1 MMDKFAPRSC
11 GRFRPPSS
19 NASVKLVF
27 LLFFLEE
34 GYDGF
39 EPPGIQSSWV
49 KYSPEKQRGFHTLPP
64 SKRSKNGLGRVR
76 IFHTILSRKPHS
88 RAQETD
94 PKSKKTHTHQTFPVV
109 HRLQRF
115 TLCMCRPIFP
125 NKNSFRKPVV
135 LVYGRALA
143 ASVAVQC
150 HVVTP
155 YQLYFTYRAAFEH
168 GQVELPL
175 LFISQIHNLIYACL
189 WRLVT
194 NFLYFGPLSLD
205 FFFHLFFLTVV
216 AKALKHGSWSLCSM
230 RYSKMLE
237 ENTYH
242 GHRADYAW
250 LLIVCCTLL
259 LLLSPLSPA
268 PFLSAPLSFT
278 LVYLWARL
286 NSNVRL
292 SLFGVIAIS
301 AGHLPYALVL
311 FSWALSSGYHGVIG
325 DLLGIAVGHFWSV
338 FFPSNLV
345 LSIHISLWIFFSLTH
360 PLSEPPDRYFFTEIW
375 KRELGSGERNWL
387 KTPDILV
394 RLIDG
399 PEALTQDEDDQE

>member
-1 MMDKFAPRSC
+1 MY
-11 GRFRPPSS
+11 RPISPKKKKIILEARRAGTWTSRG
-19 NASVKLVF
+19 NADFDCAGCEF
-27 LLFFLEE
+27 LLC
-34 GYDGF
+34 
-39 EPPGIQSSWV
+39 
-49 KYSPEKQRGFHTLPP
+49 RG
-64 SKRSKNGLGRVR
+64 
-76 IFHTILSRKPHS
+76 
-88 RAQETD
+88 
-94 PKSKKTHTHQTFPVV
+94 
-109 HRLQRF
+109 
-115 TLCMCRPIFP
+115 
-125 NKNSFRKPVV
+125 
-135 LVYGRALA
+135 ALA

-168 GQVELPL
+168 GQ
-175 LFISQIHNLIYACL
+175 L

-205 FFFHLFFLTVV
+205 FFFHLFFF
-216 AKALKHGSWSLCSM
+216 M

-286 NSNVRL
+286 NSNIRL

-325 DLLGIAVGHFWSV
+325 DLLGIAVGHFW
-338 FFPSNLV
+338 
-345 LSIHISLWIFFSLTH
+345 
-360 PLSEPPDRYFFTEIW
+360 YFFTEIW